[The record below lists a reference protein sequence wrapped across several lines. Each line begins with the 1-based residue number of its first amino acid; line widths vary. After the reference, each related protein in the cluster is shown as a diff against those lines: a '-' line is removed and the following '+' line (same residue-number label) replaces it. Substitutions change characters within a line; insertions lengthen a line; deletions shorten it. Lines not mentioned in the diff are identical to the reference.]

1 MSNVQVLIIEDAAE
15 IRLNIA
21 EILRSDGFTVL
32 EASDGEA
39 GLALVRSS
47 PPDCILCDI
56 IMPIVD
62 GYDVLKQIR
71 AEPQTAWIPF
81 VFLTGKDTRSQQR
94 QGMSLGAD
102 DYLAKPFRR
111 QELLDII
118 HSQLVKQSQRD
129 QWCRQI
135 CNSQQNSQQ
144 QALEAQLKVLQL
156 REQETQAWVGGITHD
171 LRAPLTTIK
180 VALELLQR
188 APEQADRYFTIAHQ
202 ACSQSDALIE
212 ELLAFYREEDAIFS
226 PTDPTETVEPG
237 TVPPVGTS
245 LSTLFTRLNAGFQ
258 ARTEHLDLQ
267 LKWSEQ
273 LEVENSDFAKTGL
286 PSALSVERIIT
297 ELLNNACKYTA
308 PGGTIQFTASL
319 IQRSPEQPLAEQP
332 LAEQKLDGLQV
343 FIRNEGEIHPK
354 ALPYIFDKFYRGS
367 EDIPDLASDQPSG
380 SALIPGTGLGLS
392 LVRQLTEQLGGTLE
406 VESQQGWT
414 TFILWIPLC
423 QTQSNLKSTPL
434 R

>member
-15 IRLNIA
+15 IRCNIA

-32 EASDGEA
+32 EAGDGEA

-47 PPDCILCDI
+47 PPDFILCDI

-71 AEPQTAWIPF
+71 SEPQTAWIPF
-81 VFLTGKDTRSQQR
+81 VFLTGKDQRSEQR
-94 QGMSLGAD
+94 QGMCLGAD

-111 QELLDII
+111 QELLDIL
-118 HSQLVKQSQRD
+118 HSQLFKQAQRD
-129 QWCRQI
+129 QWCRQT
-135 CNSQQNSQQ
+135 CNSQQISQQ

-188 APEQADRYFTIAHQ
+188 APEQADRYFTIARQ

-212 ELLAFYREEDAIFS
+212 ELLAFYREEEAVFS
-226 PTDPTETVEPG
+226 PSARPETLESGPI
-237 TVPPVGTS
+237 VPPVGAS

-267 LKWSEQ
+267 LNWSEQ
-273 LEVENSDFAKTGL
+273 LEVENSDLAKTCL

-297 ELLNNACKYTA
+297 ELLNNACKYTS
-308 PGGTIQFTASL
+308 PGGIIQFTASL
-319 IQRSPEQPLAEQP
+319 AQSLDDPES
-332 LAEQKLDGLQV
+332 DGLQV
-343 FIRNEGEIHPK
+343 FIRNEGEIQPK
-354 ALPYIFDKFYRGS
+354 ALPYIFDKFYRGMD
-367 EDIPDLASDQPSG
+367 EIPDLSSDKPSG
-380 SALIPGTGLGLS
+380 SPLIPGTGLGLS

-414 TFILWIPLC
+414 TFILWIPLSSS
-423 QTQSNLKSTPL
+423 QLKLTPS
-434 R
+434 

>member
-15 IRLNIA
+15 IRFNIA

-32 EASDGEA
+32 EAGDGEA

-47 PPDCILCDI
+47 PPDLILCDI

-71 AEPQTAWIPF
+71 SEPQTAWIPF
-81 VFLTGKDTRSQQR
+81 VFLTGKDKRSEQR
-94 QGMSLGAD
+94 QGMCLGAD

-111 QELLDII
+111 DELLAIL
-118 HSQLVKQSQRD
+118 HSQLAKQAQRN
-129 QWCRQI
+129 QWCRQT
-135 CNSQQNSQQ
+135 CDAQQTSQQ
-144 QALEAQLKVLQL
+144 QTLEAQLKVLQL

-188 APEQADRYFTIAHQ
+188 APEQADRYFTIARQ

-212 ELLAFYREEDAIFS
+212 ELLAFYREEE
-226 PTDPTETVEPG
+226 ETIV
-237 TVPPVGTS
+237 TPPVLLEGTS
-245 LSTLFTRLNAGFQ
+245 LSTLFARVKAGFQ
-258 ARTEHLDLQ
+258 ARTEHLELQ

-273 LEVENSDFAKTGL
+273 LELQSSDLAKTQL
-286 PSALSVERIIT
+286 PSALSLERIIT
-297 ELLNNACKYTA
+297 ELLNNACKYTS
-308 PGGTIQFTASL
+308 PGGTIQFTAHL
-319 IQRSPEQPLAEQP
+319 TQPLSNQP
-332 LAEQKLDGLQV
+332 LTDPITDQTLDGLQV

-354 ALPYIFDKFYRGS
+354 ALPYIFDKFYRGT
-367 EDIPDLASDQPSG
+367 EDYSNLESGKPSG
-380 SALIPGTGLGLS
+380 SAIIPGTGLGLS

-406 VESQQGWT
+406 VESQSGWT
-414 TFILWIPLC
+414 TFILWIPLFR
-423 QTQSNLKSTPL
+423 QNSIFTPL

>member
-1 MSNVQVLIIEDAAE
+1 MSNVQVLIIEDADE
-15 IRLNIA
+15 IRFNIA

-32 EASDGEA
+32 EAGDGEA

-47 PPDCILCDI
+47 PPDLILCDI

-71 AEPQTAWIPF
+71 AEPQTACIPF
-81 VFLTGKDTRSQQR
+81 VFLTGKDQRSEQR
-94 QGMSLGAD
+94 QGMCLGAD

-111 QELLDII
+111 HELLDIL
-118 HSQLVKQSQRD
+118 HSQLAKQAQRN
-129 QWCRQI
+129 QWCRLTCDAQQI
-135 CNSQQNSQQ
+135 SQQ
-144 QALEAQLKVLQL
+144 QALQAQLKVLQL

-188 APEQADRYFTIAHQ
+188 APEQADRYFKIARQ

-212 ELLAFYREEDAIFS
+212 ELLAFYREEEAVFS
-226 PTDPTETVEPG
+226 PPVLLENSSPETITPSSG
-237 TVPPVGTS
+237 SS
-245 LSTLFTRLNAGFQ
+245 LSALFARLKAGFQ
-258 ARTEHLDLQ
+258 ARTEHLELQ

-273 LEVENSDFAKTGL
+273 PEVENSDFAKTGL

-297 ELLNNACKYTA
+297 ELLNNACKYTSL
-308 PGGTIQFTASL
+308 GGTIQFTASL
-319 IQRSPEQPLAEQP
+319 TQPLDQPLANQP
-332 LAEQKLDGLQV
+332 LADQKSDGLQV

-354 ALPYIFDKFYRGS
+354 ALPYIFDKFYRGM
-367 EDIPDLASDQPSG
+367 EEIPDLSSENPSG

-414 TFILWIPLC
+414 TFILWIPLFSAKC
-423 QTQSNLKSTPL
+423 NLT
-434 R
+434 

>member
-1 MSNVQVLIIEDAAE
+1 MNNVQVLIIEDAAE
-15 IRLNIA
+15 TRLNIA
-21 EILRSDGFTVL
+21 ETLRSEGFTVL

-47 PPDCILCDI
+47 PPDVILCDI

-81 VFLTGKDTRSQQR
+81 VFLTGKDKRSEQR
-94 QGMSLGAD
+94 HGMCLGAD

-111 QELLDII
+111 HELLDVLQ
-118 HSQLVKQSQRD
+118 SQLAKQAQRT
-129 QWCRQI
+129 QWCRLTCDAQKT
-135 CNSQQNSQQ
+135 SQQQVSQQ

-156 REQETQAWVGGITHD
+156 RDQETQAWVSGITHD

-188 APEQADRYFTIAHQ
+188 APEKADRYFTIAQQ
-202 ACSQSDALIE
+202 ACAQSDALIE
-212 ELLAFYREEDAIFS
+212 ELLAFYREEETLAQPPDLPQNADSGAI
-226 PTDPTETVEPG
+226 
-237 TVPPVGTS
+237 GTS
-245 LSTLFTRLNAGFQ
+245 VESNLHNLLDRLKAGFQ

-267 LKWSEQ
+267 LQWSEQ
-273 LEVENSDFAKTGL
+273 PDIQHSDLATTGL
-286 PSALSVERIIT
+286 PSALSIERIIT

-308 PGGTIQFTASL
+308 SGGTIQFTASL
-319 IQRSPEQPLAEQP
+319 TQSLADH
-332 LAEQKLDGLQV
+332 LADQKVDQKVDQKTAGLQI

-354 ALPYIFDKFYRGS
+354 ALPYIFDRFYRGT
-367 EDIPDLASDQPSG
+367 EDIPDLASDKPLGSG
-380 SALIPGTGLGLS
+380 LIPGTGLGLS

-406 VESQQGWT
+406 VESHLGWT
-414 TFILWIPLC
+414 TFVLWIPLF
-423 QTQSNLKSTPL
+423 SA
-434 R
+434 